1 MKTLELIF
9 ITLLIILFVML
20 FSNLMITPRYSL
32 QNKYLIL
39 KLEAYSVA
47 NVILHSN
54 IFAYTNDTVK
64 LKTFIQSL
72 IPPNKEYMLKIID
85 VETKQTIVVKSN
97 NYNKVTLSATVVL
110 LYSDSINNKIYIIEF
125 SLGEIR

>member
-32 QNKYLIL
+32 QNKYFIL

-64 LKTFIQSL
+64 LKTLIQSL

>member
-9 ITLLIILFVML
+9 MALLIILFVML

-32 QNKYLIL
+32 QNKYFIL